1 MDAERSRSVLELH
14 ACADGTGR
22 AGKAGVSIKR
32 NRIWWAAA
40 SVIALLG
47 LAIYPFNTPGSEK
60 VSQYRIT
67 AGRQTGS

>member
-1 MDAERSRSVLELH
+1 MDAERSRSVLERMH
-14 ACADGTGR
+14 AQMVPA
-22 AGKAGVSIKR
+22 APAKVVSIKR

-47 LAIYPFNTPGSEK
+47 LAIYLFNTPGSEK